1 MDYIIKNVLVYVVM
15 VTVLHALISHPGY
28 QELFRFVCGMLFI
41 LLFVSPLLDLLSDN
55 TTWKSLL
62 QKNLFQMDRKEWGQE
77 WEVTEG
83 DFTEML
89 KKQYTTVVERQVAQV
104 VQQEG
109 EKAGEIL
116 VQVAGEGAGE
126 IRIHSVTVVLAAQK
140 EEAAGGK
147 IVIDPVQIQ
156 PKEDKSVKKTITE
169 GTRRLRSVIAQQLQI
184 QKEVVKVWQKMA

>member
-89 KKQYTTVVERQVAQV
+89 KKQYTTVVEKQVAQV

-109 EKAGEIL
+109 EKAGKIL

-140 EEAAGGK
+140 EEVAGGK

-156 PKEDKSVKKTITE
+156 PKEDKTVKKTTTE
-169 GTRRLRSVIAQQLQI
+169 RTRRLRSVIAQQLQI

>member
-83 DFTEML
+83 GFTEML
-89 KKQYTTVVERQVAQV
+89 KKQYTTVVEKQVAQV

-109 EKAGEIL
+109 EKAGKIL

-140 EEAAGGK
+140 EEVVGGK

-156 PKEDKSVKKTITE
+156 PKEDKTVKKTTTE
-169 GTRRLRSVIAQQLQI
+169 RTRRLRSVIAQQLQI